1 MAGVPAVVIA
11 APASGSGK
19 TTVATGLIGALGR
32 AGHRVAPFKVGP
44 DYIDPGYHGLAA
56 GRPGRNLD
64 PVLVGAERVVP
75 LYRHGSRG
83 CDLAVVEGVM
93 GLFDGRIDEHH
104 AGPVAEGSTAQV
116 AGLLGAPVVLVV
128 DARGH
133 SQSLAALLHGFATF
147 DSGIRLGGVILN
159 RVGSERHDQVL
170 RAACDRV
177 GLPVLGSL
185 PRMAELEV
193 PSRHLGLIPAVEH
206 GSAATAAVAAMT
218 DLVAAHLDLRAIAVL
233 ARSSVAGAAWDPETV
248 VAEARGGFAVAGE
261 DGRSVHAGAVHS
273 VGVRAED
280 EVLGGRGE
288 GVATSCGDG
297 TRGDGV
303 CEGGEAFGGRG
314 EGVAASGGDGVGGDG
329 DRSGLV
335 ACGGG
340 VGSGGGGDGGGRE
353 GDGAVLGGAGREDV
367 RRGDGAVRR
376 GSEGGRG
383 GGRAGGVGGD
393 GDHWGGGGS
402 VLGGGGV
409 RAGAGPVIAMAGG
422 PAFTFGYAE
431 HRELLSAAGARV
443 RVFDP
448 LRDELPSGTAGLVLP
463 GGFPEEHA
471 AELAANTGLLAA
483 VRSLAAQGLP
493 VHAECAGLLYLTRT
507 LDGHPMAGVVDADA
521 EFGPRL
527 TLGYRDA
534 VALADSALWRAGE
547 RVRGHEFHRT
557 RLTTSNTAAPA
568 WGWRGSDGVRAME
581 GALVHRVHAS
591 YLHTHPAGNP
601 EATTRFV
608 AAAAEFASS
617 HVGR

>member
-75 LYRHGSRG
+75 LYRHGSLG

-104 AGPVAEGSTAQV
+104 AAPVAEGSTAQV

-218 DLVAAHLDLRAIAVL
+218 DLVAAHLDLRAIAAL

-248 VAEARGGFAVAGE
+248 VQEALGGFAVVGAG
-261 DGRSVHAGAVHS
+261 GRVHGGTVND
-273 VGVRAED
+273 VGGSGVGEGDKA
-280 EVLGGRGE
+280 LGGR
-288 GVATSCGDG
+288 D
-297 TRGDGV
+297 
-303 CEGGEAFGGRG
+303 

-329 DRSGLV
+329 VRL
-335 ACGGG
+335 GGG
-340 VGSGGGGDGGGRE
+340 VARGGVAGSRGVGDDGGRE
-353 GDGAVLGGAGREDV
+353 GVGAVLSGGGNGREVV
-367 RRGDGAVRR
+367 RGGGGAVRS
-376 GSEGGRG
+376 GSVAGRG
-383 GGRAGGVGGD
+383 GGRARGVGGG
-393 GDHWGGGGS
+393 GDRRGGS
-402 VLGGGGV
+402 VHRGGAV

-431 HRELLSAAGARV
+431 HRELLSAAGAQV

-568 WGWRGSDGVRAME
+568 WGWRGNDGTRAME

-608 AAAAEFASS
+608 AAAAEYASS
-617 HVGR
+617 RVGR